1 MRIVREPLAQ
11 FLGLGTLMFGAYAW
25 LAGDAGTDRRIVIDE
40 SRIEFLRMQ
49 FRATWNREA
58 TPEELRGLVDGAVR
72 DEMLYRE
79 GEALG
84 LGRDDPVVKRRIR
97 QKYEVLAEELLA
109 EAAPTNA
116 DLDAYLAANPER
128 YRQPAVVG
136 FSQVLVAASDSG
148 DGAPDAADRIRQA
161 LERGADPSTL
171 GLRTLLPPRE
181 EGVDLERVGRDY
193 GQAFAEA
200 LERLPTGSWQ
210 GPVTSAYGLHLVRIE
225 QREPGRLPALEE
237 VRFQVARDFEDAR
250 RKRALDVKLAEL
262 GEKYDVIVEAAPPAN
277 AP

>member
-1 MRIVREPLAQ
+1 MRILREPLAQ
-11 FLGLGTLMFGAYAW
+11 FLGLGALLFGAYAW
-25 LAGDAGTDRRIVIDE
+25 LAGDAEADRRIVIDE
-40 SRIEFLRMQ
+40 SRVEFLRMQ
-49 FRATWNREA
+49 YRATWNREP
-58 TPEELRGLVDGAVR
+58 TPEELRGLIDSAVR

-109 EAAPTNA
+109 EEAPTDA
-116 DLDAYLAANPER
+116 DLAAYLAAHPER
-128 YRQPAVVG
+128 YRQPAVVS
-136 FSQVLVAASDSG
+136 FAQVLVATPESG
-148 DGAPDAADRIRQA
+148 DGTANAAGRIRQA

-171 GLRTLLPPRE
+171 SMRTLLPPRE